1 MGGAVMSETLFSI
14 SFEELCQVEGVEG
27 ELIVEI
33 VEYGIARPINKR
45 SEQTRH
51 EQWLFDTG
59 TLHWIKKALR
69 LRQDLE
75 IDWVAIAMVIDLM
88 QEKEALQKENEGYQR
103 QLRRFIK
110 NEKDS
115 G

>member
-1 MGGAVMSETLFSI
+1 MSETLFSI
-14 SFEELCQVEGVEG
+14 SFEDLCQVEGVEG

-33 VEYGIARPINKR
+33 VEYGIVMPINNQ
-45 SEQTRH
+45 SEHARY

-59 TLHWIKKALR
+59 AIHWIKKALR
-69 LRQDLE
+69 LRRDLE

-88 QEKEALQKENEGYQR
+88 QEKEALQKANESYQR

-110 NEKDS
+110 NETDN
-115 G
+115 